1 MKITSKT
8 TIEDVILML
17 KGIDFWDQLET
28 VFIPVKI
35 PELTYGQRIDLSSM
49 NTRYDLLFIPQKVL
63 LGLEEKEVMSKP
75 FISSSITSWGMPP
88 SSYITRLAKWEI
100 YGS

>member
-28 VFIPVKI
+28 VFISAKT
-35 PELTYGQRIDLSSM
+35 PEPTYG
-49 NTRYDLLFIPQKVL
+49 
-63 LGLEEKEVMSKP
+63 
-75 FISSSITSWGMPP
+75 
-88 SSYITRLAKWEI
+88 
-100 YGS
+100 